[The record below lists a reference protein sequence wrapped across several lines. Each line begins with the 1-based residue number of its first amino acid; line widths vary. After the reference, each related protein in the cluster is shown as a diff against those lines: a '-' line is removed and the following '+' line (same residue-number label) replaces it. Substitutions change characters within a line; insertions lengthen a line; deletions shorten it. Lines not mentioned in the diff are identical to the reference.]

1 MNKELT
7 TKQSFW
13 LGHIQAAQRSGS
25 SFANYAAKHKLNVK
39 ALYNWALILRRK
51 GALEQRQN
59 DFVELKVDS
68 LPRVTSSAL
77 PNHQP
82 VRIFLPNGIRIEL
95 PEFNANALAWVATL

>member
-1 MNKELT
+1 MNKQLT

-13 LGHIQAAQRSGS
+13 LDHIQAAQRSGL

-51 GALEQRQN
+51 GAFEQS
-59 DFVELKVDS
+59 DKAFVELNVD
-68 LPRVTSSAL
+68 TSPKTTRSAL
-77 PNHQP
+77 PNHQA

-95 PEFNANALAWVATL
+95 PEFNANAIAGLATL